1 MHSIVRIISLF
12 LAVST
17 VMSCAMISS
26 NDNYQMERRLRE
38 RIDAVYQ
45 AYTERDFD
53 RMLNLGTTT
62 DYKKKNLRKMV
73 EEIEQ
78 VFPILID
85 YRIQNIEI
93 SEDKARVKV
102 SLTMIVEG
110 KELTENS
117 FDYWV
122 FQDKDWYFFD
132 FGKAW

>member
-1 MHSIVRIISLF
+1 
-12 LAVST
+12 
-17 VMSCAMISS
+17 MISS
-26 NDNYQMERRLRE
+26 NDNYHMERRLKE

-62 DYKKKNLRKMV
+62 DYKKKNRRKMV

-85 YRIQNIEI
+85 YRIQDIEI
-93 SEDKARVKV
+93 SEDKARVEV